1 MHAFLQVMGSL
12 FSLLDSSSSA
22 VAGQFAQFACR
33 PLGSFA
39 VAAVVVTSLAL
50 AAACAAWAIIERIR
64 LAEHDERM
72 RVALRRSLTAR
83 HFRDALLEA
92 LPEAVVVLRP
102 MARKPLSYRG
112 GSRLLRYCL
121 DGPDAAV
128 LAAAID
134 GLLER
139 SAPFTL
145 SARTLSLRNIA
156 IRGVAVGDGA
166 ALFLRAAVAQPL
178 HAVARSHARHEE
190 DADAAIVIGRDGRLR
205 TYNPAF
211 ARQWRLQDDELRGAP
226 QLADVVARCVAKNGY
241 DPLWNVVIGA
251 VMTDEPER
259 FNDWNGRGSAL
270 HVTRLPD
277 GGTQIR
283 FGGAPAIT
291 AMAA

>member
-12 FSLLDSSSSA
+12 FSLLDSSSS
-22 VAGQFAQFACR
+22 VLAGQFSAFACR

-39 VAAVVVTSLAL
+39 VAAVVVSSLAL

-72 RVALRRSLTAR
+72 RTALRRSLTAR

-92 LPEAVVVLRP
+92 LPEAVVVLRAT
-102 MARKPLSYRG
+102 ARKPLSYRG
-112 GSRLLRYCL
+112 GARLLRYCL
-121 DGPDAAV
+121 DGPDAAA

-145 SARTLSLRNIA
+145 AARTLSLRSIA
-156 IRGVAVGDGA
+156 IRGVPVGDGT
-166 ALFLRAAVAQPL
+166 ALFLRVLEPLRAVAP
-178 HAVARSHARHEE
+178 AAARHGELS
-190 DADAAIVIGRDGRLR
+190 DPAIVIGRDGRLK

-211 ARQWRLQDDELRGAP
+211 ARQWRLQEDDLRGAP
-226 QLADVVARCVAKNGY
+226 PLADVVARCVARNGY
-241 DPLWNVVIGA
+241 DPVWNVVIGA
-251 VMTDEPER
+251 AMTDEPER
-259 FNDWNGRGSAL
+259 FNEWCGRGTAL
-270 HVTRLPD
+270 HLSRLPD
-277 GGTQIR
+277 GATQIK
-283 FGGAPAIT
+283 FAEAEAVT